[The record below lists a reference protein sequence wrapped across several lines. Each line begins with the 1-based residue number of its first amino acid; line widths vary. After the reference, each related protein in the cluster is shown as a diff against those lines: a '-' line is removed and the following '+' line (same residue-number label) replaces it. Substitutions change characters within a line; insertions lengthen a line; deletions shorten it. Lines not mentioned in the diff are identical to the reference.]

1 MAGRLTFHFYPGNS
15 PLHNWDA
22 RCKFFGLLSL
32 AIGLM
37 YMNSAGL
44 VFFSVLFAVALLISR
59 IPIKALAE
67 EMRMWAWFLL
77 IIFAFQVFSF
87 TGNSVNPAP
96 NWWPSG
102 YDNVFASLLH
112 IWQLGLILCYAM
124 LFSMV
129 TRPRELQET
138 VMWLLRPF
146 PFLPARRIGLMVSLM
161 LRFLPLIL
169 DQAEEVQF
177 ATRARL
183 GNQRRNPVLRMK
195 YFVLPLFRRSIKRA
209 DDLANAL
216 VARGY
221 RDDLPISYSS
231 LPMKHLAGLAPL
243 SLMIV
248 LWAGWIPH
256 SISGAWH
263 NFMRF
268 ALGTLS

>member
-22 RCKFFGLLSL
+22 RCKFFGLLLL

-37 YMNSAGL
+37 YMNGAGL
-44 VFFSVLFAVALLISR
+44 IFFSALFAAGLLISR
-59 IPIKALAE
+59 IPIKALAG
-67 EMRMWAWFLL
+67 EMKMWAWFLL

-87 TGNSVNPAP
+87 TGSPGNPAP
-96 NWWPSG
+96 TWWPSG
-102 YDNVFASLLH
+102 YENVFAALLR
-112 IWQLGLILCYAM
+112 IWQLWLILCYAM

-169 DQAEEVQF
+169 DQAQDVQL
-177 ATRARL
+177 ATKARL
-183 GNQRRNPVLRMK
+183 GNRRGNPVLRMK
-195 YFVLPLFRRSIKRA
+195 YFVLPLFRRSIKRS

-221 RDDLPISYSS
+221 RDDLPVSFSS
-231 LPMKHLAGLAPL
+231 LPIKHLAGLAPL
-243 SLMIV
+243 VLLIA
-248 LWAGWIPH
+248 LWAGWIPYGIPEAFH
-256 SISGAWH
+256 
-263 NFMRF
+263 FM
-268 ALGTLS
+268 